1 MFQHLNYVYP
11 KKNCNHPNS
20 ANEWVKKNNKY
31 SQTIAQGKEVI
42 IHFLTILFFWWS
54 QRMFI
59 IIFLAKT
66 VYVMSMNSTVE
77 IKWSEMEWQWV
88 VAWSVLFHEQ
98 IKFKCELNSRSYAN
112 NAHVNFEDTQQKWI
126 RYCCTEAMNLDVYLW
141 NTYHVYT
148 SIAWTMDCSF
158 SLSRSF
164 CLPILL
170 SQSIYRYIQC
180 KEYSMPKIINFIIV

>member
-1 MFQHLNYVYP
+1 MSEEKQQTFTDNSTRKRSNYSFSDHFILLVKPKNVYYYFFG
-11 KKNCNHPNS
+11 KNGIWN
-20 ANEWVKKNNKY
+20 
-31 SQTIAQGKEVI
+31 
-42 IHFLTILFFWWS
+42 
-54 QRMFI
+54 
-59 IIFLAKT
+59 
-66 VYVMSMNSTVE
+66 VMSMNSTVE
-77 IKWSEMEWQWV
+77 IKWSEMEWLWV

-158 SLSRSF
+158 SLSL
-164 CLPILL
+164 LPYLTL
-170 SQSIYRYIQC
+170 TIYLQI
-180 KEYSMPKIINFIIV
+180 YSMQRVFDAKNY

>member
-1 MFQHLNYVYP
+1 
-11 KKNCNHPNS
+11 
-20 ANEWVKKNNKY
+20 
-31 SQTIAQGKEVI
+31 
-42 IHFLTILFFWWS
+42 
-54 QRMFI
+54 
-59 IIFLAKT
+59 
-66 VYVMSMNSTVE
+66 MSMNSTVE
-77 IKWSEMEWQWV
+77 IKWSEMEWLWV

-158 SLSRSF
+158 SLSLSASLSYSHNLFTDIFNAKSIRCQKLLILLLFSF
-164 CLPILL
+164 CQFWKVNDFLN
-170 SQSIYRYIQC
+170 Q
-180 KEYSMPKIINFIIV
+180 